1 MSKAGD
7 RAIVKAGFELPD
19 IVEARI
25 WGVLA
30 AENAER
36 LLASASILATDQQ
49 LGHAIGLAVLAVEE
63 AAKARALFG
72 YARYGDQFS
81 LDEATLTRL
90 LKGNHRLRHFVAWMQ
105 GSSPTARRWLASEG
119 ETHSTADAKVEAELV
134 ALDWLMVANES
145 KNGGFYVDY
154 RGAGHWSTPQAA
166 TDEQWSMANAVATPF
181 VREATEQATRNM
193 EDLKTAGPH
202 PLRPEGGSG

>member
-7 RAIVKAGFELPD
+7 RATVKAGFELPD

-36 LLASASILATDQQ
+36 LLASASLLAADQR
-49 LGHAIGLAVLAVEE
+49 LGHAIGLAVLAVGE
-63 AAKARALFG
+63 AVKARALFG
-72 YARYGDQFS
+72 YARYGDRFS
-81 LDEATLTRL
+81 LDEATLAKL
-90 LKGNHRLRHFVAWMQ
+90 LKGDHRLRHFVAWMQ
-105 GSSPTARRWLASEG
+105 GSSPTARRWVASES
-119 ETHSTADAKVEAELV
+119 ETDRTADAKVEAELV

-154 RGAGHWSTPQAA
+154 KGADSWSTPQAA
-166 TDEQWSMANAVATPF
+166 SGEQWSMAEAVATPF

-202 PLRPEGGSG
+202 PLRPDGGSG